1 MNNRIVRITPVPASF
16 RYLLA
21 GQLEYMQQFYSM
33 IAISSHDYNYDLK
46 HIKKD
51 EVSTITVEMSRKI
64 TPIKDLVSIY
74 KMVVLM
80 TKISPAVVHTHTP
93 KAGFIGCVASKIVG
107 VKSIIHTVAGMP
119 LMEAEGMTKIL
130 LLTIEKIIYKSAHRI
145 YPNSFGLMEY
155 ILKMNLCKKDKIKVI
170 LNGSSNGID
179 TEHFKPSELIN
190 QRAISIRAKEKIP
203 DSALVVCF
211 IGRIVADKGVNELVE
226 AFIKIRANDENV
238 HLFLIGPHE
247 DDLDPVSDRT
257 KTIIINDDRIHYFGL
272 QQDVRPYL
280 LASNILAFPSYREG
294 FPNVP
299 MQAGAMGLPSI
310 VTNINGCN
318 EIIEH
323 NTNGILVEPKDA
335 VALEEAL
342 TDLLHDAVKRNRM
355 ACASRNMIVS
365 RFSQI
370 RIWESLLKEYEN
382 FGTFRSENV

>member
-1 MNNRIVRITPVPASF
+1 MNNRIVRITTVPASF

-257 KTIIINDDRIHYFGL
+257 KTIIINDDRIHYFW
-272 QQDVRPYL
+272 
-280 LASNILAFPSYREG
+280 ASAR
-294 FPNVP
+294 
-299 MQAGAMGLPSI
+299 
-310 VTNINGCN
+310 C
-318 EIIEH
+318 
-323 NTNGILVEPKDA
+323 
-335 VALEEAL
+335 
-342 TDLLHDAVKRNRM
+342 
-355 ACASRNMIVS
+355 
-365 RFSQI
+365 
-370 RIWESLLKEYEN
+370 
-382 FGTFRSENV
+382 